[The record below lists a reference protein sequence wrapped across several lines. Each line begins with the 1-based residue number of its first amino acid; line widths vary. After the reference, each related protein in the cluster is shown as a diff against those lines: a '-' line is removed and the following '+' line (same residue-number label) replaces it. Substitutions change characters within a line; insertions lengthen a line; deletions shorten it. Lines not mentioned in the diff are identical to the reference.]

1 MGKPIVRLE
10 LAVLD
15 TDEIVDSYLRAN
27 AERAAQGF
35 IKALGQ
41 AYEHIGAHP
50 ASGSL
55 SLPQGLELPGM
66 RCWRMRKFPYL
77 IFYLIRSDR
86 VDVWR
91 VIHGRRAMRID
102 ARFLEVR
109 RLLGL

>member
-1 MGKPIVRLE
+1 
-10 LAVLD
+10 VLD
-15 TDEIVDSYLRAN
+15 TDEIVNAN
-27 AERAAQGF
+27 VRTNAQRVAQGF

-41 AYEHIGAHP
+41 AYELIGAYP
-50 ASGSL
+50 TSGSR

-66 RCWRMRKFPYL
+66 RCWRMRQPPYL

-86 VDVWR
+86 VEVYR